1 MRIGTIGA
9 GSIGQAVAR
18 QALKAGHEV
27 VLSNSRGPESLAGVV
42 EELGPGASAGTV
54 EEAADADLV
63 LLAVPWSAV
72 EESVAGLPRKDG
84 RIVIDATNQFGP
96 GMVVENSGVRTG
108 SEWMQSL
115 IPGSRVIKAFNA
127 MYASFIAADPAHDEG
142 RQVVFYAGDDAG
154 AKERFAAVV
163 DAFGFAAIDVGSLH
177 EGGAFMAAGGGPLSG
192 LHVLKQDV

>member
-9 GSIGQAVAR
+9 GSLGQAVAG

-108 SEWMQSL
+108 SEWVQSL

-142 RQVVFYAGDDAG
+142 RQVVFYAGDDLE
-154 AKERFAAVV
+154 AKRVFDETVSG
-163 DAFGFAAIDVGSLH
+163 FGFAPVDLGPLR
-177 EGGAFMAAGGGPLSG
+177 EGGRLTQVDGGPLSG
-192 LHVLKQDV
+192 LHLLRQS